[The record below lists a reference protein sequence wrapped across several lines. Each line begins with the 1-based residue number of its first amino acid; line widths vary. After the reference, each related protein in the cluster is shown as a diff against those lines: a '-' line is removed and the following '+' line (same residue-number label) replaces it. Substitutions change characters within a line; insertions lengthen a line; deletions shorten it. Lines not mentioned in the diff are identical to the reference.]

1 MASEI
6 SHIGAKM
13 SGKEWVEVAS
23 FSKGRNSTCG
33 AAEVDTLLAVLGKD
47 FGKSA
52 GTGLGEATELVVAA
66 EPIFA

>member
-1 MASEI
+1 
-6 SHIGAKM
+6 M
-13 SGKEWVEVAS
+13 SGKELVKVAS
-23 FSKGRNSTCG
+23 FRLGRNSTCG

-52 GTGLGEATELVVAA
+52 GRGLGEAKELAVAT